1 MSERV
6 QLPVRSPADTGTR
19 RHGYTGDPAAAAPQ
33 LPSVAA
39 APEGAPVTLG
49 RPVRASPR
57 PRVTASVE
65 ADDPLWSALGD
76 VMDPE
81 FPISIVDL
89 GLVYAVRRQ
98 GDVVEVDLTFTATAC
113 PCMDFI
119 HEDVRER
126 LLREPGVGEVRIRVV
141 WDPPWTRD
149 RITAAGRATLR
160 RHGVAA

>member
-1 MSERV
+1 MWR
-6 QLPVRSPADTGTR
+6 
-19 RHGYTGDPAAAAPQ
+19 
-33 LPSVAA
+33 
-39 APEGAPVTLG
+39 
-49 RPVRASPR
+49 
-57 PRVTASVE
+57 
-65 ADDPLWSALGD
+65 ALGE

-89 GLVYAVRRQ
+89 GLVYGIRRA

-126 LLREPGVGEVRIRVV
+126 LLREDGVADVRIRDV
-141 WDPPWTRD
+141 WDPPWTRA
-149 RITAAGRATLR
+149 RISPEGRALLR

>member
-6 QLPVRSPADTGTR
+6 QLPVRGPEDTETR
-19 RHGYTGDPAAAAPQ
+19 RHGDTGNPAHAERRT
-33 LPSVAA
+33 PSGH
-39 APEGAPVTLG
+39 GASDGPPASFG
-49 RPVRASPR
+49 RPVAASPC
-57 PRVTASVE
+57 PRVPASVE
-65 ADDPLWSALGD
+65 ADDALWRALAD

-89 GLVYAVRRQ
+89 GLVYGLRRS